1 MRLSGPLGFLLF
13 WVTALGVGT
22 VFVLLVVGAGIGWL
36 ILAAVPALAMVLIG
50 VLRARRRP

>member
-13 WVTALGVGT
+13 WVTALSVGT

-36 ILAAVPALAMVLIG
+36 ILAAVPALALVLIG
-50 VLRARRRP
+50 VFRARRRP